1 MLFTSKVQIIGEFIM
16 SLIPIVSDEEAS
28 PEVQVLFKNVKKM
41 YGRVANAI
49 RVAAHTQRVAQVL
62 FGFIVATQRSEV
74 SGSLTKKIK
83 ALVGLKTSLLN
94 GCNY

>member
-1 MLFTSKVQIIGEFIM
+1 MLFTSKVQSIGEFFM
-16 SLIPIVSDEEAS
+16 SLIPI
-28 PEVQVLFKNVKKM
+28 
-41 YGRVANAI
+41 GRVANAI
-49 RVAAHTQRVAQVL
+49 RVAAHTPRVAQVL